1 MSGETEHER
10 RLQSIF
16 FAVAELPPGER
27 GGLLE
32 ELCAG
37 DDGLRAAVEERLRL
51 DAETLDRLGAVLAPA
66 GAGEPGEFGA
76 EVGGERSYR
85 LIRELG
91 RGGMGA
97 VWLAERMGGEFR
109 QRVAIKL
116 LAAGRRP
123 DLVRRFRSE
132 RQILAALDHPAIAKL
147 LDGGSLPDG
156 TPYLVMEH
164 VDGARI
170 DDYCRQRQL
179 PLRAKLELFLEVC
192 AAVEAAHE
200 RLVVHRDIKPGNI
213 LVGADGRP
221 KLLDFGIAKLLDRE
235 RLEITV
241 AETELGRS
249 PLTLRYA
256 SPEQVMGEPIGTTS
270 DVYSLGVVLYE
281 LLAGRSPYGGEEQLS
296 TAAIAALAGRICREE
311 PPRPSSLVP
320 GAKLEGDLD
329 AIVGKALRKEP
340 SARFGS
346 AAALADDLRRHLD
359 GFPVL
364 ARKGSRLYSAGK
376 FVRRHRIALGAAVL
390 LFATLS
396 LTAVSSW
403 RQASRLAEERDRVV
417 AAERLTR
424 EKEESARQV
433 TKFLVEILQEA
444 DPEKNQGRE
453 PSLREVLDR
462 GAERV
467 SAELAGQPAI
477 EAPLLEAIGAV
488 YEKLARVDRGSALLE
503 RAVELRRRN
512 AAQDPLALADAL
524 SQRALLER
532 TAGRLEP
539 AQALFREALEIDR
552 RVSGADHPRTARTK
566 QRLGG
571 LLLEMSRF
579 EEAESLLEE
588 VLRHDLAA
596 LGLSRLP
603 LELEGRRV
611 DASWDRL
618 FRALFSRGNAA
629 NYRGRVAESLTYY
642 DEAARL
648 AGLIHGESHSMVAH
662 VLLSRSGA
670 LLSLGRHEEALAD
683 ADRALA
689 IQRAVF
695 GAEHPQV
702 ALVLVNR
709 MAILGAAR
717 RWSEVEIL
725 AREAEAILAASVGEG
740 HPWMFAVHNGL
751 AEALAEQG
759 RKKEALRLHRE
770 ILVRRERL
778 LGRKHE
784 SLVTSRANIGRLLLE
799 LGSPGEAAAELE
811 RGAAVAREIL
821 PAEHSLRLEVESLL
835 SKAVAARLADD
846 ETVIP

>member
-1 MSGETEHER
+1 MSGETEYER

-37 DDGLRAAVEERLRL
+37 DDALRAAVEERLRL
-51 DAETLDRLGAVLAPA
+51 DAETLDRLGPVLAPA
-66 GAGEPGEFGA
+66 GAGELGEFGG
-76 EVGGERSYR
+76 EVGGERAYR

-97 VWLAERMGGEFR
+97 VWLAERKGADFR

-116 LAAGRRP
+116 LARALRP

-147 LDGGSLPDG
+147 LDGGSLPGG
-156 TPYLVMEH
+156 TPYLVMEY

-170 DDYCRQRQL
+170 DDYCRDRQL
-179 PLRAKLELFLEVC
+179 PLREKIELFLEVC
-192 AAVEAAHE
+192 AAVEAAHA

-213 LVGADGRP
+213 LVGGDGRP

-235 RLEITV
+235 GLEITA
-241 AETELGRS
+241 AETEPGNA

-281 LLAGRSPYGGEEQLS
+281 LLAGRSPYGGDEQLS
-296 TAAIAALAGRICREE
+296 TAAIATLAQRICREE
-311 PPRPSSLVP
+311 PPRPSSLLP

-329 AIVGKALRKEP
+329 AIVLKALRKEP
-340 SARFGS
+340 AARFGS

-364 ARKGSRLYSAGK
+364 ARKGSRLYFAGK
-376 FVRRHRIALGAAVL
+376 FVRRHRIALAAAVL
-390 LFATLS
+390 LFATIS
-396 LTAVSSW
+396 FAAVSSS
-403 RQASRLAEERDRVV
+403 RQAARLAEERDRVL
-417 AAERLTR
+417 AAEKLAR

-433 TKFLVEILQEA
+433 TKFLVEILQGA

-453 PSLREVLDR
+453 PGLREVLDR

-467 SAELAGQPAI
+467 SVELEGQPAI

-488 YEKLARVDRGSALLE
+488 YEKLARVDSGSALLE
-503 RAVELRRRN
+503 RAVALRRQN
-512 AAQDPLALADAL
+512 AAEDPLALADAL

-539 AQALFREALEIDR
+539 AQALFREALEIDLR
-552 RVSGADHPRTARTK
+552 TSGADHPRTARTK

-596 LGLSRLP
+596 LGLSGLP
-603 LELEGRRV
+603 LELEGRQV

-618 FRALFSRGNAA
+618 FKALFSRGNAA
-629 NYRGRVAESLTYY
+629 NYRGRFAESLTYY

-648 AGLIHGESHSMVAH
+648 AGLIHGEGHSMVAH

-670 LLSLGRHEEALAD
+670 LLALGRHGQALAD
-683 ADRALA
+683 VDRALA
-689 IQRAVF
+689 IQRAVY
-695 GAEHPQV
+695 GAAHPQV
-702 ALVLVNR
+702 AGVLVNR
-709 MAILGAAR
+709 MAALGAAR
-717 RWSEVEIL
+717 RWSEVETL

-759 RKKEALRLHRE
+759 RKNEALRLHRE
-770 ILVRRERL
+770 ILGRRERL

-799 LGSPGEAAAELE
+799 LGRPAEAAEELE

-821 PAEHSLRLEVESLL
+821 PAEHPLRLEVERLL
-835 SKAVAARLADD
+835 AKTRPAG
-846 ETVIP
+846 